1 MFDQIARFAIRTLRS
16 RYRDQKA
23 ELCALRRY
31 VRAGDVV
38 CDVGANK
45 GSYLYW
51 LARWCGDGR
60 LIAFEPQPSL
70 ARRLSELC
78 ATLRFRNVVVEPKAV
93 YSSSGELELF
103 VPDGHQPGAS
113 LLCPSGKF
121 TTVHV
126 PVVTLDDYFDEQVR
140 ISAMKI
146 DVEGAELHVL
156 RGAERILRDHRP
168 LIVVECEERHH
179 ASGGVN
185 ELFSYLVALG
195 YRGSFIN
202 GNQVLPIEHFDVA
215 VHQRQDGE
223 WFWKNP
229 GYCHNFIFEPA
240 VEPKRAANSYA

>member
-1 MFDQIARFAIRTLRS
+1 MLDQLARFAVRTLRS

-23 ELCALRRY
+23 ELRALRKHIRS
-31 VRAGDVV
+31 GDVV

-51 LARWCGDGR
+51 LARWCGQG
-60 LIAFEPQPSL
+60 LLVAFEPQPSL

-78 ATLRFRNVVVEPKAV
+78 ETLKFRNVVIEAKAV
-93 YSSSGELELF
+93 YSSNGELELF

-121 TTVHV
+121 TAVRV
-126 PVVTLDDYFDEQVR
+126 PVVTLDSYFGEQTP
-140 ISAMKI
+140 IAAIKI

-156 RGAERILRDHRP
+156 REAEGILRRHRP
-168 LIVVECEERHH
+168 LLVLECEDRHQSPGSINDVF
-179 ASGGVN
+179 A
-185 ELFSYLVALG
+185 YLGALG

-202 GNQVLPIEHFDVA
+202 GDRILPVAQFDVA

-223 WFWKNP
+223 WFWKMP
-229 GYCHNFIFEPA
+229 GYCHNFIFEPHA
-240 VEPKRAANSYA
+240 EA